1 MSLEA
6 SLGKNDKSLNVISS
20 LAIASSIS
28 CGVLPESRPVH
39 IQEICATMY
48 RGLGIDTMSTT
59 LLDNTGRPQYL
70 LDHREPLKE
79 LI

>member
-1 MSLEA
+1 MFPSH
-6 SLGKNDKSLNVISS
+6 DQWQ
-20 LAIASSIS
+20 
-28 CGVLPESRPVH
+28 SRPVH

>member
-1 MSLEA
+1 ME
-6 SLGKNDKSLNVISS
+6 N
-20 LAIASSIS
+20 
-28 CGVLPESRPVH
+28 PRPLIKRIDMALH